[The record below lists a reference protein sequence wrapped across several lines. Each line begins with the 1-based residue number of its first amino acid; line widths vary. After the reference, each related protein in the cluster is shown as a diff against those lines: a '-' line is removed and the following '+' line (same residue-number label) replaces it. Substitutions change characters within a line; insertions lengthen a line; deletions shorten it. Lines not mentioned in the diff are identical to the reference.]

1 MNVNSDLSKKTAD
14 QMKGKSLKAKY
25 IAKKS

>member
-1 MNVNSDLSKKTAD
+1 MNVNSGFIYKTAD